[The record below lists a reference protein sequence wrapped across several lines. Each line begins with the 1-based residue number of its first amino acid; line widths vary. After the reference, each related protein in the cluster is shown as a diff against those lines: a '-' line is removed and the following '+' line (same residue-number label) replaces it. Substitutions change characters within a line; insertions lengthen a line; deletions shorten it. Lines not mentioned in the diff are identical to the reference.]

1 MKDLLKTA
9 ARGAVIG
16 GTMLIPGVSG
26 GSMAMMMGIY
36 DKLILAVSHF
46 RQDVKRHFC
55 FLLCFC
61 VGAGLGML
69 IIARPLLHLLEV
81 FPYPTQFFF
90 IGAVAGCV
98 PMIYR
103 KARLTGFS
111 WHIPVYILIGAAAV
125 ALFNLAPAGQGG
137 GMQGALQPLYLAAA
151 GVVSAAALVL
161 PGISV
166 SYLLLMLNLY
176 DSTMAAISGLDIG
189 FLLPLLIGL
198 CIGIAL
204 TTKLLDR
211 LMSSHPRA
219 TYLIILGFMLAS
231 VLEVFPG
238 IPPASQ
244 WLVCVVT
251 LLSGFFVIYL
261 IARRE

>member
-1 MKDLLKTA
+1 M
-9 ARGAVIG
+9 
-16 GTMLIPGVSG
+16 
-26 GSMAMMMGIY
+26 
-36 DKLILAVSHF
+36 
-46 RQDVKRHFC
+46 
-55 FLLCFC
+55 
-61 VGAGLGML
+61 
-69 IIARPLLHLLEV
+69 
-81 FPYPTQFFF
+81 
-90 IGAVAGCV
+90 
-98 PMIYR
+98 
-103 KARLTGFS
+103 
-111 WHIPVYILIGAAAV
+111 

-198 CIGIAL
+198 CIGIVL